1 MTVAEKLQEVSFYAK
16 EDKLL
21 LYSEGMFWKAYQEAA
36 YLFVKYVRNYQVN
49 SNYIKK
55 VQTDVY
61 SLGFPKPSSS
71 KILAGLDYEESDG
84 RIVITLGTD
93 NFLVSDYLQWRT
105 EVVPQ
110 PVPARR
116 PSGDALLAYKHTY
129 DLVLYFY
136 QINRNVSREYKFSL
150 CEKIKEDLHEMLMSV
165 YFANEETDIPSRL
178 LRVKDAVRNLV
189 SSKIRVRVLYDL
201 KQISLKQ
208 FTHCAEMF
216 VDLKEELNKWEKS
229 LLCSL

>member
-1 MTVAEKLQEVSFYAK
+1 MTIAEKLQEVSFCAK

-21 LYSEGMFWKAYQEAA
+21 LYSEGMLWKAYQEAA

-61 SLGFPKPSSS
+61 SLGFPKPSST
-71 KILAGLDYEESDG
+71 KVLAGLDYEESDG

-93 NFLVSDYLQWRT
+93 NFLVSDYIQWRT

-116 PSGDALLAYKHTY
+116 PSGDTL
-129 DLVLYFY
+129 
-136 QINRNVSREYKFSL
+136 L
-150 CEKIKEDLHEMLMSV
+150 CELPLFVSYYYG
-165 YFANEETDIPSRL
+165 YFSNISGKFTYHLS
-178 LRVKDAVRNLV
+178 KNL
-189 SSKIRVRVLYDL
+189 IILG
-201 KQISLKQ
+201 
-208 FTHCAEMF
+208 
-216 VDLKEELNKWEKS
+216 
-229 LLCSL
+229 